1 MFVVFNT
8 VKPVNGPINRRRQK
22 KHLSSCG
29 LRTVRNDK
37 CLPFCILDILD
48 EKRGIDWKNV
58 FNRCGRYASR
68 IVAPRNLILP
78 DESGLKRFVPLSMS
92 SLLTFNT
99 AGNII
104 KESDLPPD
112 KFSITLTDRNG
123 IFPSKIDELLPLSSQ
138 IRIVTAHPERYSAAC
153 ANALNEYGA
162 SLIIRPSYEEN
173 SKPDAVI
180 CADGAVTSSMKNA
193 AVFACK
199 RKTGGKL
206 LFTGSGIT
214 LSPEHLEIIPDGIDA
229 VDFAGA
235 ITELCGYA
243 GYRNSVFS
251 EVSIAGSGCDGTSP
265 QKCLQCF
272 VNE

>member
-1 MFVVFNT
+1 M
-8 VKPVNGPINRRRQK
+8 NRRRQK
-22 KHLSSCG
+22 KYLSSCG
-29 LRTVRNDK
+29 LRTVRIEK
-37 CLPFCILDILD
+37 CLPFCVLDILE
-48 EKRGIDWKNV
+48 EKRGTDWKNV
-58 FNRCGRYASR
+58 FNQCGRYASR

-78 DESGLKRFVPLSMS
+78 DESGLKRFVPVSMNP
-92 SLLTFNT
+92 LLTFNT
-99 AGNII
+99 AKMII
-104 KESDLPPD
+104 EKSELPPD

-123 IFPSKIDELLPLSSQ
+123 VFYSKIHELLPLSSQ
-138 IRIVTAHPERYSAAC
+138 IRIVTTFPERYSAAC
-153 ANALNEYGA
+153 TNALNEFGA

-199 RKTGGKL
+199 RKTGGKM
-206 LFTGSGIT
+206 LFSGSGIE
-214 LSPEHLEIIPDGIDA
+214 LSPEHLKIIPEGIDE

-235 ITELCGYA
+235 VTELCGYA

-251 EVSIAGSGCDGTSP
+251 EIAADCANISAEKLFKS
-265 QKCLQCF
+265 F

>member
-8 VKPVNGPINRRRQK
+8 VKSVNGLLNRRRQK
-22 KHLSSCG
+22 KLLSSCG

-37 CLPFCILDILD
+37 CLPFCILDVLE
-48 EKRGIDWKNV
+48 EKRGIDWKSV
-58 FNRCGRYASR
+58 FDRCGRYASR

-78 DESGLKRFVPLSMS
+78 DESGLKRFVPVSMN
-92 SLLTFNT
+92 SLLIFNT
-99 AGNII
+99 AKNII
-104 KESDLPPD
+104 EKSELPPD

-123 IFPSKIDELLPLSSQ
+123 IYPSRIHELLPLSSQ
-138 IRIVTAHPERYSAAC
+138 IRIVTAFPGRYSAAC

-206 LFTGSGIT
+206 LFSGSNIT
-214 LSPEHLEIIPDGIDA
+214 LFPEHSEIIPSDIDA

-235 ITELCGYA
+235 LTELCGYT

-251 EVSIAGSGCDGTSP
+251 EIGINCTGCTDPSAE
-265 QKCLQCF
+265 KCFKCF
-272 VNE
+272 VNQ